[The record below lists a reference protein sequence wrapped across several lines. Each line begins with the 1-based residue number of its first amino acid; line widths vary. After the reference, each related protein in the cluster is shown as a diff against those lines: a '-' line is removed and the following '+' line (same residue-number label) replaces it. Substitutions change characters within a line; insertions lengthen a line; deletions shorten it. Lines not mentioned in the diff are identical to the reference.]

1 MLNEQVESIMKSALI
16 SATKNHNINLKD
28 VRIKMFLSSDMESV
42 DCVILDKTREIES
55 ISWTKILGM
64 KVVFKGVVVDKIC
77 KSLKRLSNEEQTL
90 LKDIN
95 ARIYSIDGKGTPSI
109 YLYGAKTPIRI
120 VNLNEI
126 I

>member
-42 DCVILDKTREIES
+42 DCVILDKTTEIES

-95 ARIYSIDGKGTPSI
+95 ARIYSIDGKRTPSI
-109 YLYGAKTPIRI
+109 YLYGAKKPIRI